1 MGAMTSVSLN
11 AAIEELEHSCLV
23 ASMCLLA
30 SLPANM
36 EKVLARQAAFLGA
49 VADGLDPVGRTFRAP
64 GGYIQILAEHRGRWQ
79 RDLPDGVD
87 AADVIDGLDRDGT
100 PLLDLLRSLIGA
112 LRPLVARR
120 DGDPAA
126 RTSFD
131 QVPDACSADYDQRL
145 LTAFRETLKPL
156 TGYHAALAAGDKE
169 IGQVYIRTA
178 TKAFGELSE
187 MTSQLRDAL
196 AMDGQV
202 TAAEMALC
210 DIGCGLAGREP
221 SAAPGAD
228 LTPTALLLSRYIDA
242 LVRTPAVTAP
252 AYLAEVCFEMVT
264 AGQEK
269 VLREVAHA
277 YSSQARERIR
287 AAVGAPSVQQ
297 FQLALFSALPYEL
310 GALFIASA
318 ARDFVAAA
326 GHAPWAA
333 LAGHA
338 EEWAVRMQSS
348 FGLAA
353 QILQDGRIFEAHRRY
368 FDGIRAA
375 EGEQAAQSKAAEF
388 VEQRIYYPRVT
399 LPLLLSAEPIP
410 VRPPLK
416 IDS

>member
-1 MGAMTSVSLN
+1 MTSVSLN
-11 AAIEELEHSCLV
+11 AATEELEHSCLV

-36 EKVLARQAAFLGA
+36 EKVLAREAAFLGA

-64 GGYIQILAEHRGRWQ
+64 GGYIQILAENEGRWQ

-100 PLLDLLRSLIGA
+100 PLLDLLRSLIRA
-112 LRPLVARR
+112 LQPLVARR
-120 DGDPAA
+120 DGDPTA
-126 RTSFD
+126 RMSFD

-169 IGQVYIRTA
+169 IAQVYIRTA
-178 TKAFGELSE
+178 RKAFGELSD
-187 MTSQLRDAL
+187 MTSRLRDAL
-196 AMDGQV
+196 AMDGDV
-202 TAAEMALC
+202 TATEMALC
-210 DIGCGLAGREP
+210 DVGCGLAGRELG
-221 SAAPGAD
+221 AAPGAG
-228 LTPTALLLSRYIDA
+228 LTPTALLLSCYINV
-242 LVRTPAVTAP
+242 LVRTPAVTPP
-252 AYLAEVCFEMVT
+252 AYLAEVCRAMVT

-269 VLREVAHA
+269 VLREVADA
-277 YSSQARERIR
+277 YHSQARQQLR
-287 AAVGAPSVQQ
+287 AAVDAPSMQR
-297 FQLALFSALPYEL
+297 FQVALFGALPYEL

-318 ARDFVAAA
+318 ARDFEPATGRAA
-326 GHAPWAA
+326 WAA
-333 LAGHA
+333 LAGNA

-348 FGLAA
+348 FVLAA

-368 FDGIRAA
+368 FDSIRAA
-375 EGEQAAQSKAAEF
+375 KGEQAAQSKAAEF

-410 VRPPLK
+410 TRPPLR
-416 IDS
+416 IDG